1 MQDQEPIKFETHISL
16 LQLQQPSIF
25 SFLFALLSRFNKRR
39 VNGKKLWIFLTL
51 AARFTVM
58 TAKWPY
64 LLDQDWLWVEMLW
77 LTKNH
82 ANSFTPKSSGLLWFR
97 RTFNYRQEKNFT
109 INSELL
115 IRDAECI

>member
-1 MQDQEPIKFETHISL
+1 M
-16 LQLQQPSIF
+16 
-25 SFLFALLSRFNKRR
+25 
-39 VNGKKLWIFLTL
+39 
-51 AARFTVM
+51 
-58 TAKWPY
+58 
-64 LLDQDWLWVEMLW
+64 EMLW

-115 IRDAECI
+115 IRDA